1 MPWPK
6 LAVITPLV
14 VAMLFGGFAGSVF
27 TWWVNS
33 PSATTVIYNVTTTA
47 LGNDP
52 AVRSAVPNLRLNIG
66 AEEVSALFIHTLEL
80 SVPTGPYLRRGE
92 VVVTFPGASVGGLT
106 VGTRTFGFAAPSPS
120 AVHELTCA
128 AYRNGVRCTMGPLSP
143 KHPATFR
150 LTFATDR
157 GVGPRI
163 ESADK
168 EIELVPLQ
176 EYARR
181 AKFWT
186 VSLGDLLVPVSLLL
200 GFLTYIV
207 GRVTGLVT
215 REKTK

>member
-1 MPWPK
+1 
-6 LAVITPLV
+6 
-14 VAMLFGGFAGSVF
+14 
-27 TWWVNS
+27 
-33 PSATTVIYNVTTTA
+33 
-47 LGNDP
+47 
-52 AVRSAVPNLRLNIG
+52 
-66 AEEVSALFIHTLEL
+66 
-80 SVPTGPYLRRGE
+80 
-92 VVVTFPGASVGGLT
+92 
-106 VGTRTFGFAAPSPS
+106 
-120 AVHELTCA
+120 
-128 AYRNGVRCTMGPLSP
+128 MGPLSP